1 MTDPRVIKMGATIA
15 GYSLDLQPGEL
26 ALLSGDVPSLPL
38 LKETY
43 RAALSLGAQPYVRL
57 LAPEIDEILLREA
70 SEAQLAYVSE
80 LSTLE
85 IERIRARLVVRASEN
100 TVALSGIPPE
110 RLAIRQRAN
119 QPLFARLLERKA
131 TKELKTCVT
140 QYPTNAAAQD
150 AGMSLSDYED
160 FVFRA
165 CFCDRADPA
174 AEWRQLS
181 AGQQRF
187 VELLERVSAVRIEGP
202 GTDLALSVAGRK
214 WVNSDGKANFPSG
227 EVFTGPVEDSAEGR
241 ISFDVP
247 TTYQGRLVEGV
258 TLEFAAGRVVKASAA
273 RGQELLEQALGTDA
287 GSRLLG
293 EFAFGTNYG
302 IDRPTRNILF
312 DEKIGGTIHLALGAG
327 YPDTGSTNKSG
338 IHWDMIKWMKAGRVR
353 ADGAVIYEN
362 GRFVA

>member
-1 MTDPRVIKMGATIA
+1 MGATIA
-15 GYSLDLQPGEL
+15 GYSLGLQPGEL
-26 ALLSGDVPSLPL
+26 ALLSGDVAALPL
-38 LKETY
+38 LREVY

-57 LAPEIDEILLREA
+57 LSPDFDELLLREG
-70 SEAQLAYVSE
+70 SEAQLGYVSE
-80 LSTLE
+80 LSTIE

-131 TKELKTCVT
+131 TGELKTCIT
-140 QYPTNAAAQD
+140 QFPTNAAAQD
-150 AGMSLSDYED
+150 AGMSLGDYED

-165 CFCDRADPA
+165 CFCDRDDPA
-174 AEWRQLS
+174 AAWRELA
-181 AGQQRF
+181 AGQQRH
-187 VELLERVSAVRIEGP
+187 VERLERVKQVRIEGP
-202 GTDLALSVAGRK
+202 GTDLALSVTGRK
-214 WVNSDGKANFPSG
+214 WVNSDGRANFPSG
-227 EVFTGPVEDSAEGR
+227 EVFTGPVEDSANGR

-247 TTYQGRLVEGV
+247 TTWQGRLVEGV
-258 TLEFAAGRVVKASAA
+258 SLEFAGGRVVKAGAT
-273 RGQELLEQALGTDA
+273 RGEELLARALDTDA

-338 IHWDMIKWMKAGRVR
+338 IHWDMIKWMNAGRVV
-353 ADGAVIYEN
+353 ADGSVIYEN